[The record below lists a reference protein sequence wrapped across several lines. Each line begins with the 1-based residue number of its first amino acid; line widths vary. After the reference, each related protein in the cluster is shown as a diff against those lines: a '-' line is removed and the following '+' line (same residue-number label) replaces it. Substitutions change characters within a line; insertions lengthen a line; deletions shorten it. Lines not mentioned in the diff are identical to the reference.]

1 MDTSVSKFI
10 TGMLGKTLV
19 HAAQILRAVLV
30 AVCSAGFIST
40 YSARILIA
48 MKLSTAVV
56 YTQKMSRQYFV
67 PFLLGKLTS
76 CSYSQL
82 NNTLENYFRKKTIYS
97 VRCFEVTL

>member
-19 HAAQILRAVLV
+19 HAVQILCAVLV
-30 AVCSAGFIST
+30 TVYSAGFIST
-40 YSARILIA
+40 YSSRILIA

-56 YTQKMSRQYFV
+56 YAKEMSRQYFV

-76 CSYSQL
+76 CSYLQL
-82 NNTLENYFRKKTIYS
+82 NNTLENYF
-97 VRCFEVTL
+97 